1 MIEFIILGDM
11 GSGEPSQYSVAKQ
24 MKKKIK
30 NNNMFICGLGD
41 NIYECGVSSVMMNNL
56 ILSLSYLIRI

>member
-24 MKKKIK
+24 MK
-30 NNNMFICGLGD
+30 NNQSDQLRND
-41 NIYECGVSSVMMNNL
+41 T
-56 ILSLSYLIRI
+56 